1 MEVVDM
7 GGPWVSLGCRSPWA
21 LRNWQLGWMGR
32 QRRCE
37 EVLMQKGLGG
47 CNTLSWRVEE
57 ELAQQVQGLGR
68 GIRQHLLQGHWCL
81 LLEGDLVVV
90 RQLCDLRPDSRTRGT
105 QDAKHTAQLFNV
117 VFAREQGGP
126 IQQLSHDAAHS
137 PVDTELSGGRCHT

>member
-7 GGPWVSLGCRSPWA
+7 GGPWVSLGCGSPWA
-21 LRNWQLGWMGR
+21 LRNWQLRRMGR
-32 QRRCE
+32 QRSCE
-37 EVLMQKGLGG
+37 EILMQKGLGG

-57 ELAQQVQGLGR
+57 ELTQQVQGLVR

-105 QDAKHTAQLFNV
+105 QDSKHTAQLFNV
-117 VFAREQGGP
+117 VFSRE
-126 IQQLSHDAAHS
+126 
-137 PVDTELSGGRCHT
+137 

>member
-117 VFAREQGGP
+117 ATVTSMFTQNMGP
-126 IQQLSHDAAHS
+126 SL
-137 PVDTELSGGRCHT
+137 